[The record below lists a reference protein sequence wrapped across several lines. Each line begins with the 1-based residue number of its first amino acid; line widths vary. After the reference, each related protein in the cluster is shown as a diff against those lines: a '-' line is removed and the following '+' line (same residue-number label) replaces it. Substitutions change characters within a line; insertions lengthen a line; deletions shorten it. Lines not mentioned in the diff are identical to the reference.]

1 MKTQYLKETNVRANT
16 RLRISLASQ
25 VSGAE
30 PEPMDWADLKKI
42 KVTLE
47 MPNVS
52 GARIIDDDSTKK
64 VYYSFDNQGR
74 MTILLDNLAIGLNR
88 LTVVV
93 AYGTETRAQYI
104 FDIERIPTFSLQP
117 RYINAT
123 LIAVETIGDGN
134 NEPFDPSELELEIAG
149 KADGSIYRAGEND
162 EARITAH
169 GMSLEQGATS
179 LFAIDSNG
187 NLILYN
193 DGTPV
198 VLTPAKLAELI
209 A

>member
-1 MKTQYLKETNVRANT
+1 MKTQYLKATKV
-16 RLRISLASQ
+16 LRNSYLRVSLVAQ
-25 VSGAE
+25 VSGQEAKLTW
-30 PEPMDWADLKKI
+30 DDLKKF

-47 MPNVS
+47 RPNTS
-52 GARIIDDDSTKK
+52 GALVLDDDSTKK
-64 VYYSFDNQGR
+64 IYYSFDNKGR
-74 MTILLDNLAIGLNR
+74 MIILLDNLPLGWNR
-88 LTVVV
+88 ITIVVT
-93 AYGTETRAQYI
+93 YGTETRAQYI
-104 FDIERIPTFSLQP
+104 FDIERVFLSTTLPQ
-117 RYINAT
+117 YINAT
-123 LIAVETIGDGN
+123 LIAVETIGDGTG
-134 NEPFDPSELELEIAG
+134 EAFDPSELELEIAG
-149 KADGSIYRAGEND
+149 KADGSIYRTGDND

-169 GMSLEQGATS
+169 GMSLKQGATS